1 MSEKTAMN
9 WDDGSWRPDDH
20 ADAEHA
26 ERAARGAHDGRPPL
40 LEIADLAVGY
50 RTRRGTVPAVKD
62 VSLTVERGRVT
73 AIVGESGSGK
83 STSAMAALGL
93 LPGNAEVS
101 GTIRLDGRSL
111 TGLSEREWRGI
122 RGTRIG
128 LIPQDPNNSL
138 NPVKTI
144 GASVGEGLRI
154 APRATRLSASARR
167 RKVIDLL
174 GEVGIDHPEVRYD
187 QFPHQLSGGMKQR
200 ALIAAAV
207 ATEPEL
213 IIADEPTS
221 ALDVTVQRAV
231 LDLLDRMRSGL
242 GLGILF
248 ITHDLAVAGDR
259 ADRLVV
265 MQGGEV
271 KETGPTDRILTDP
284 RDPYTKRLLADAP
297 SLVSAVEQATYRPG
311 PATGADAPAPLLT
324 VTDLRREFGGGRGGR
339 GGQGAEPFVAVDDVS
354 FTVAPGTTHAI
365 VGESGSGKS
374 TLGRM
379 ITAFQA
385 PTSGSVTLAASGTV
399 DAAVRIDTLDRRG
412 RRDLR
417 RRVQMVY
424 QNPYSSLDP
433 RQTVGKILAEPLRNL
448 TDLSKEQVT
457 DRVREILDRVALGA
471 GSGSVSGDIAARRP
485 AELSGG
491 QRQRVAIARALILGP
506 ELVVLDEAV
515 SALDVTVQAQILTLL
530 DELQRDLGLTYVFI
544 SHDLSVVRE
553 ISDTVSVMSHGR
565 QMEYGPTSE
574 IFEHPRTEFTKKLLD
589 AIPGHRYRSGGLN
602 LGL

>member
-1 MSEKTAMN
+1 MTEKPDMN
-9 WDDGSWRPDDH
+9 WDDGSWRPETHEDSGTAASDH
-20 ADAEHA
+20 AT
-26 ERAARGAHDGRPPL
+26 PL
-40 LEIADLAVGY
+40 LEIRDLAVTY
-50 RTRRGTVPAVKD
+50 RTRRGGVPAVKN
-62 VSLTVERGRVT
+62 VSVTVERGKVT

-83 STSAMAALGL
+83 STSAMATLGL

-101 GTIRLDGRSL
+101 GTIKLDGRSI
-111 TGLSEREWRGI
+111 TGLSEREWRSI

-154 APRATRLSASARR
+154 APKAVRLSASARKK
-167 RKVIDLL
+167 KVLDLL
-174 GEVGIDHPEVRYD
+174 EQVGIDNPEVRYD
-187 QFPHQLSGGMKQR
+187 QYPHQLSGGMKQR

-221 ALDVTVQRAV
+221 ALDVTVQRTI
-231 LDLLDRMRSGL
+231 LDLLDRMRTEL
-242 GLGILF
+242 DLGILF

-271 KETGPTDRILTDP
+271 KEHGPTDRILTDP
-284 RDPYTKRLLADAP
+284 HDPYTRRLLSDAP
-297 SLVSAVEQATYRPG
+297 SLVSAVEQSTYRPG
-311 PATGADAPAPLLT
+311 PAPDATALLT
-324 VTDLRREFGGGRGGR
+324 VDTLRREFGGGDD
-339 GGQGAEPFVAVDDVS
+339 PFVAVDDVS
-354 FTVAPGTTHAI
+354 FTVAAGTTHAI

-374 TLGRM
+374 TLARM
-379 ITAFQA
+379 ITAFQE
-385 PTSGSVTLAASGTV
+385 PTSGTVTLAGVAGDTGDTA
-399 DAAVRIDTLDRRG
+399 DAADLRIDEFGTFSKAG

-424 QNPYSSLDP
+424 QNPFSSLDP

-448 TDLSKEQVT
+448 TDLSKTQISEKV
-457 DRVREILDRVALGA
+457 EAILDRVALGSGA
-471 GSGSVSGDIAARRP
+471 GSVSGDVAQRRP

-491 QRQRVAIARALILGP
+491 QRQRVAIARALILDP

-515 SALDVTVQAQILTLL
+515 SALDVTVQAQILSLL
-530 DELQRDLGLTYVFI
+530 DELQRDLGLTYLFI

-553 ISDTVSVMSHGR
+553 ISDTVTVMSHGR
-565 QMEYGPTSE
+565 QVESGLTSE
-574 IFEHPRTEFTKKLLD
+574 IFEHPQDGFTKKLLD

>member
-1 MSEKTAMN
+1 MTEKPDMN
-9 WDDGSWRPDDH
+9 WDDGSWRPDTHEASGTAAASGADH
-20 ADAEHA
+20 AA
-26 ERAARGAHDGRPPL
+26 PL
-40 LEIADLAVGY
+40 LEIRDLAVTY
-50 RTRRGTVPAVKD
+50 RTRRGGVPAVKN
-62 VSLTVERGRVT
+62 VSVTVERGTVT

-83 STSAMAALGL
+83 STSAMATLGL

-101 GTIRLDGRSL
+101 GTIKLDGRL
-111 TGLSEREWRGI
+111 ITNLSEREWRSI
-122 RGTRIG
+122 RGTRVG

-154 APRATRLSASARR
+154 APKAVRLSASARKK
-167 RKVIDLL
+167 KVLDLL
-174 GEVGIDHPEVRYD
+174 EQVGIDNPEVRYD
-187 QFPHQLSGGMKQR
+187 QYPHQLSGGMKQR
-200 ALIAAAV
+200 ALIAAVV

-221 ALDVTVQRAV
+221 ALDVTVQRTI
-231 LDLLDRMRSGL
+231 LDLLDRMRTEL
-242 GLGILF
+242 DLGILF

-259 ADRLVV
+259 ADQLVV

-271 KETGPTDRILTDP
+271 KEHGPTDRILTDP
-284 RDPYTKRLLADAP
+284 HDPYTRRLLSDAP
-297 SLVSAVEQATYRPG
+297 SLVSAVEQSTYRPG
-311 PATGADAPAPLLT
+311 PAPDATALLT
-324 VTDLRREFGGGRGGR
+324 VDTLRREFGGGDD
-339 GGQGAEPFVAVDDVS
+339 PFVAVDDVS
-354 FTVAPGTTHAI
+354 FTVAAGTTHAI

-374 TLGRM
+374 TLARM
-379 ITAFQA
+379 ITAFQE
-385 PTSGSVTLAASGTV
+385 PTSGTVTL
-399 DAAVRIDTLDRRG
+399 DDLRIDEFGTFSKVG

-424 QNPYSSLDP
+424 QNPFSSLDP

-448 TDLSKEQVT
+448 TDLSKTQI
-457 DRVREILDRVALGA
+457 REKVEAILDRVALGSGA
-471 GSGSVSGDIAARRP
+471 GSVSGDVAQRRP

-491 QRQRVAIARALILGP
+491 QRQRVAIARALILDP

-515 SALDVTVQAQILTLL
+515 SALDVTVQAQILSLL
-530 DELQRDLGLTYVFI
+530 DELQRDLGLTYLFI

-553 ISDTVSVMSHGR
+553 ISDTVTVMSHGR
-565 QMEYGPTSE
+565 QVESGLTSE
-574 IFEHPRTEFTKKLLD
+574 IFEHPQDEFTEKLLD

>member
-1 MSEKTAMN
+1 MN
-9 WDDGSWRPDDH
+9 WDDGSWRPDTHEASGTAAASGADH
-20 ADAEHA
+20 AA
-26 ERAARGAHDGRPPL
+26 PL
-40 LEIADLAVGY
+40 LEIRDLAVTY
-50 RTRRGTVPAVKD
+50 RTRRGGVPAVKD
-62 VSLTVERGRVT
+62 VSLTVERGKVT

-83 STSAMAALGL
+83 STSAMATLGL

-101 GTIRLDGRSL
+101 GTIKLDGRSI
-111 TGLSEREWRGI
+111 TGLSEREWRSI

-154 APRATRLSASARR
+154 APKAVRLSAAE
-167 RKVIDLL
+167 RKNKVLDLL
-174 GEVGIDHPEVRYD
+174 EQVGIDNPGVRYD
-187 QFPHQLSGGMKQR
+187 QYPHQLSGGMKQR

-221 ALDVTVQRAV
+221 ALDVTVQRTI
-231 LDLLDRMRSGL
+231 LDLLDRMRTEL
-242 GLGILF
+242 DLGILF

-259 ADRLVV
+259 ADQLVV

-271 KETGPTDRILTDP
+271 KEHGPTDRILTDP
-284 RDPYTKRLLADAP
+284 HDPYTRRLLSDAP
-297 SLVSAVEQATYRPG
+297 SLVSAVEQSTYRPG
-311 PATGADAPAPLLT
+311 PAPDATALLT
-324 VTDLRREFGGGRGGR
+324 VDTLRREFGGGDD
-339 GGQGAEPFVAVDDVS
+339 PFVAVDDVS
-354 FTVAPGTTHAI
+354 FTVAAGTTHAI

-374 TLGRM
+374 TLARM
-379 ITAFQA
+379 ITAFQE
-385 PTSGSVTLAASGTV
+385 PTSGTVTL
-399 DAAVRIDTLDRRG
+399 DDLRIDEFGTFSKAG

-417 RRVQMVY
+417 RRVQLVY
-424 QNPYSSLDP
+424 QNPFSSLDP

-448 TDLSKEQVT
+448 TDLSKTQISEKV
-457 DRVREILDRVALGA
+457 EAILDRVALGSGA
-471 GSGSVSGDIAARRP
+471 GSVSGDVAQRRP

-491 QRQRVAIARALILGP
+491 QRQRVAIARALILDP

-515 SALDVTVQAQILTLL
+515 SALDVTVQAQILSLL
-530 DELQRDLGLTYVFI
+530 DELQRDLGLTYLFI

-553 ISDTVSVMSHGR
+553 ISDTVTVMSHGR
-565 QMEYGPTSE
+565 QVESGLTSE
-574 IFEHPRTEFTKKLLD
+574 IFEHPQDEFTKKLLD

>member
-1 MSEKTAMN
+1 MTEKPDMN
-9 WDDGSWRPDDH
+9 WDDGSWRPDTHEASGTAASDH
-20 ADAEHA
+20 AT
-26 ERAARGAHDGRPPL
+26 PL
-40 LEIADLAVGY
+40 LEIRDLAVTY
-50 RTRRGTVPAVKD
+50 RTRRGGVSAVKD
-62 VSLTVERGRVT
+62 VSLTVERGMVT

-83 STSAMAALGL
+83 STSAMATLGL

-101 GTIRLDGRSL
+101 GTIKLDGRSI
-111 TGLSEREWRGI
+111 TGLSERGWRSI

-154 APRATRLSASARR
+154 APKAVRLSAAE
-167 RKVIDLL
+167 RKNKVLDLL
-174 GEVGIDHPEVRYD
+174 EQVGIDNPGVRYD
-187 QFPHQLSGGMKQR
+187 QYPHQLSGGMKQR

-221 ALDVTVQRAV
+221 ALDVTVQRTI
-231 LDLLDRMRSGL
+231 LDLLDRMRTEL
-242 GLGILF
+242 DLGILF

-259 ADRLVV
+259 ADQLVV

-271 KETGPTDRILTDP
+271 KEHGPTDRILTDP
-284 RDPYTKRLLADAP
+284 HDPYTRRLLSDAP
-297 SLVSAVEQATYRPG
+297 SLVSAVEQSTYRPG
-311 PATGADAPAPLLT
+311 PAPDATALLT
-324 VTDLRREFGGGRGGR
+324 VDTLRREFGGGDD
-339 GGQGAEPFVAVDDVS
+339 PFVAVDDVS
-354 FTVAPGTTHAI
+354 FTVAAGTTHAI

-374 TLGRM
+374 TLARM
-379 ITAFQA
+379 ITAFQE
-385 PTSGSVTLAASGTV
+385 PTSGTVTL
-399 DAAVRIDTLDRRG
+399 DDLRIDEFGTFSKAG

-424 QNPYSSLDP
+424 QNPFSSLDP

-448 TDLSKEQVT
+448 TDLSKTQISEKV
-457 DRVREILDRVALGA
+457 EAILDRVALGSGA
-471 GSGSVSGDIAARRP
+471 GSVSGDVAQRRP

-491 QRQRVAIARALILGP
+491 QRQRVAIARALILDP

-515 SALDVTVQAQILTLL
+515 SALDVTVQAQILSLL
-530 DELQRDLGLTYVFI
+530 DELQRDRGLTYLFI

-553 ISDTVSVMSHGR
+553 ISDTVTVMSHGR
-565 QMEYGPTSE
+565 QVESGLTSE
-574 IFEHPRTEFTKKLLD
+574 IFEHPQDEFTKKLLD

>member
-1 MSEKTAMN
+1 MN
-9 WDDGSWRPDDH
+9 WDDGSWRPDTHEASGTAAASGADH
-20 ADAEHA
+20 AA
-26 ERAARGAHDGRPPL
+26 PL
-40 LEIADLAVGY
+40 LEIRDLAVTY
-50 RTRRGTVPAVKD
+50 RTRRGGVPAVKN
-62 VSLTVERGRVT
+62 VSVTVERGTVT

-83 STSAMAALGL
+83 STSAMATLGL

-101 GTIRLDGRSL
+101 GTIKLDGRL
-111 TGLSEREWRGI
+111 ITNLSEREWRSI
-122 RGTRIG
+122 RGTRVG

-154 APRATRLSASARR
+154 APKAVRLSASARKK
-167 RKVIDLL
+167 KVLDLL
-174 GEVGIDHPEVRYD
+174 EQVGIDNPEVRYG
-187 QFPHQLSGGMKQR
+187 QYPHQLSGGMKQR

-221 ALDVTVQRAV
+221 ALDVTVQRTI
-231 LDLLDRMRSGL
+231 LDLLDRMRTEL
-242 GLGILF
+242 DLGILF

-259 ADRLVV
+259 ADQLVV

-271 KETGPTDRILTDP
+271 KEHGPTDRILTDP
-284 RDPYTKRLLADAP
+284 HDPYTRRLLSDAP
-297 SLVSAVEQATYRPG
+297 SLVSAVEQSTYRPG
-311 PATGADAPAPLLT
+311 PAPDATALLT
-324 VTDLRREFGGGRGGR
+324 VDTLRREFGGGDD
-339 GGQGAEPFVAVDDVS
+339 PFVAVDDVS
-354 FTVAPGTTHAI
+354 FTVAAGTTHAI

-374 TLGRM
+374 TLARM
-379 ITAFQA
+379 ITAFQE
-385 PTSGSVTLAASGTV
+385 PTSGTVTL
-399 DAAVRIDTLDRRG
+399 DDLRIDEFGTFSKAG

-424 QNPYSSLDP
+424 QNPFSSLDP

-448 TDLSKEQVT
+448 TDLSKTQI
-457 DRVREILDRVALGA
+457 REKVEAILDRVALGSGA
-471 GSGSVSGDIAARRP
+471 GSVSGDVAQRRP

-491 QRQRVAIARALILGP
+491 QRQRVAIARALILDP

-515 SALDVTVQAQILTLL
+515 SALDVTVQAQILSLL
-530 DELQRDLGLTYVFI
+530 DELQRDLGLTYLFI

-553 ISDTVSVMSHGR
+553 ISDTVTVMSHGR
-565 QMEYGPTSE
+565 QVESGLTSE
-574 IFEHPRTEFTKKLLD
+574 IFEHPQDEFTEKLLD

>member
-1 MSEKTAMN
+1 MN
-9 WDDGSWRPDDH
+9 WDDGSWRPDTHEASGTAAASGADH
-20 ADAEHA
+20 AA
-26 ERAARGAHDGRPPL
+26 PL
-40 LEIADLAVGY
+40 LEIRDLAVTY
-50 RTRRGTVPAVKD
+50 RTRRGGVPAVKN
-62 VSLTVERGRVT
+62 VSVTVERGTVT

-83 STSAMAALGL
+83 STSAMATLGL

-101 GTIRLDGRSL
+101 GTIKLDGRL
-111 TGLSEREWRGI
+111 TTNLSEREWRSI
-122 RGTRIG
+122 RGTRVG

-154 APRATRLSASARR
+154 APKAVRLSASARKK
-167 RKVIDLL
+167 KVLDLL
-174 GEVGIDHPEVRYD
+174 EQVGIDNPEVRYD
-187 QFPHQLSGGMKQR
+187 QYPHQLSGGMKQR

-221 ALDVTVQRAV
+221 ALDVTVQRTI
-231 LDLLDRMRSGL
+231 LDLLDRMRTEL
-242 GLGILF
+242 DLGILF

-259 ADRLVV
+259 ADQLVV

-271 KETGPTDRILTDP
+271 KEHGPTDRILTDP
-284 RDPYTKRLLADAP
+284 HDPYTRRLLSDAP
-297 SLVSAVEQATYRPG
+297 SLVSAVEQSTYRPG
-311 PATGADAPAPLLT
+311 PAPDATALLT
-324 VTDLRREFGGGRGGR
+324 VDTLRREFGGGDD
-339 GGQGAEPFVAVDDVS
+339 PFVAVDDVS
-354 FTVAPGTTHAI
+354 FTVAAGTTHAI

-374 TLGRM
+374 TLARM
-379 ITAFQA
+379 ITAFQE
-385 PTSGSVTLAASGTV
+385 PTSGTVTL
-399 DAAVRIDTLDRRG
+399 DDLRIDEFGTFSKVG

-424 QNPYSSLDP
+424 QNPFSSLDP

-448 TDLSKEQVT
+448 TDLSKTQI
-457 DRVREILDRVALGA
+457 REKVEAILDRVALGSGA
-471 GSGSVSGDIAARRP
+471 GSVSGDVAQRRP

-491 QRQRVAIARALILGP
+491 QRQRVAIARALILDP

-515 SALDVTVQAQILTLL
+515 SALDVTVQAQILSLL
-530 DELQRDLGLTYVFI
+530 DELQRDLGLTYLFI

-553 ISDTVSVMSHGR
+553 ISDTVTVMSHGR
-565 QMEYGPTSE
+565 QVESGLTSE
-574 IFEHPRTEFTKKLLD
+574 IFEHPQDEFTEKLLD

>member
-1 MSEKTAMN
+1 MTEKPDMN
-9 WDDGSWRPDDH
+9 WDDGSWRPETHEDSGTAASDH
-20 ADAEHA
+20 AT
-26 ERAARGAHDGRPPL
+26 PL
-40 LEIADLAVGY
+40 LEIRDLAVTY
-50 RTRRGTVPAVKD
+50 RTRRGGVPAVKD
-62 VSLTVERGRVT
+62 VSLTVERGKVT

-83 STSAMAALGL
+83 STSAMATLGL

-101 GTIRLDGRSL
+101 GTIKLDGRSI
-111 TGLSEREWRGI
+111 TGLSEREWRSI

-154 APRATRLSASARR
+154 APKAVRLSAAD
-167 RKVIDLL
+167 RKKKVLDLL
-174 GEVGIDHPEVRYD
+174 EQVGIDNPEVRYD
-187 QFPHQLSGGMKQR
+187 QYPHQLSGGMKQR

-221 ALDVTVQRAV
+221 ALDVTVQRTI
-231 LDLLDRMRSGL
+231 LDLLDRMRTEL
-242 GLGILF
+242 DLGILF

-271 KETGPTDRILTDP
+271 KEHGPTDRILTDP
-284 RDPYTKRLLADAP
+284 HDPYTRRLLSDAP
-297 SLVSAVEQATYRPG
+297 SLVSAAEQSTYRPG
-311 PATGADAPAPLLT
+311 PAPDATARLT
-324 VTDLRREFGGGRGGR
+324 VDTLRREFGGGDD
-339 GGQGAEPFVAVDDVS
+339 PFVAVDDVS
-354 FTVAPGTTHAI
+354 FTVAAGTTHAI

-374 TLGRM
+374 TLARM
-379 ITAFQA
+379 ITAFQE
-385 PTSGSVTLAASGTV
+385 PTSGTVTLAGVAGDTGDTA
-399 DAAVRIDTLDRRG
+399 DAADLRIDEFGTFSKAG

-424 QNPYSSLDP
+424 QNPFSSLDP

-448 TDLSKEQVT
+448 TDLSKTQISEKV
-457 DRVREILDRVALGA
+457 EAILDRVALGSGA
-471 GSGSVSGDIAARRP
+471 GSVSGDVAQRRP

-491 QRQRVAIARALILGP
+491 QRQRVAIARALILDP

-515 SALDVTVQAQILTLL
+515 SALDVTVQAQILSLL
-530 DELQRDLGLTYVFI
+530 DELQRDLGLTYLFI

-553 ISDTVSVMSHGR
+553 ISDTVTVMSHGR
-565 QMEYGPTSE
+565 QVESGLTSE
-574 IFEHPRTEFTKKLLD
+574 IFEHPQDAFTKKLLD

>member
-1 MSEKTAMN
+1 MTEKPDMN
-9 WDDGSWRPDDH
+9 WDDGSWRPETHEDSGTAASDH
-20 ADAEHA
+20 AT
-26 ERAARGAHDGRPPL
+26 PL
-40 LEIADLAVGY
+40 LEIRDLAVTY
-50 RTRRGTVPAVKD
+50 RTRRGGVPAVKD
-62 VSLTVERGRVT
+62 VSLTVERGKVT

-83 STSAMAALGL
+83 STSAMATLGL
-93 LPGNAEVS
+93 LPGNAAVS
-101 GTIRLDGRSL
+101 RSI
-111 TGLSEREWRGI
+111 TGLSEREWRSI

-154 APRATRLSASARR
+154 APKAVRLSASARKK
-167 RKVIDLL
+167 KVLDLL
-174 GEVGIDHPEVRYD
+174 EQVGIDNPEVRYD
-187 QFPHQLSGGMKQR
+187 QYPHQLSGGMKQR

-221 ALDVTVQRAV
+221 ALDVTVQRTI
-231 LDLLDRMRSGL
+231 LDLLDRMRTEL
-242 GLGILF
+242 DLGILF

-271 KETGPTDRILTDP
+271 KEHGPTDRILTDP
-284 RDPYTKRLLADAP
+284 HDPYTRRLLSDAP
-297 SLVSAVEQATYRPG
+297 SLVSAVEQSTYRPG
-311 PATGADAPAPLLT
+311 PAPDATALLT
-324 VTDLRREFGGGRGGR
+324 VDTLRREFGGGDD
-339 GGQGAEPFVAVDDVS
+339 PFVAVDDVS
-354 FTVAPGTTHAI
+354 FTVAAGTTHAI

-374 TLGRM
+374 TLARM
-379 ITAFQA
+379 ITAFQE
-385 PTSGSVTLAASGTV
+385 PTSGTVTLAGVAGDTGDTA
-399 DAAVRIDTLDRRG
+399 DAADLRIDEFGTFSKAG

-424 QNPYSSLDP
+424 QNPFSSLDP

-448 TDLSKEQVT
+448 TDLSKTQISEKV
-457 DRVREILDRVALGA
+457 EAILDRVALGSGA
-471 GSGSVSGDIAARRP
+471 GSVSGDVAQRRP

-491 QRQRVAIARALILGP
+491 QRQRVAIARALILDP

-515 SALDVTVQAQILTLL
+515 SALDVTVQAQILSLL
-530 DELQRDLGLTYVFI
+530 DELQRDLGLTYLFI

-553 ISDTVSVMSHGR
+553 ISDTVTVMSHGR
-565 QMEYGPTSE
+565 QVESGLTSE
-574 IFEHPRTEFTKKLLD
+574 IFEHPQDGFTKKLLD

>member
-1 MSEKTAMN
+1 MTEKPDMN
-9 WDDGSWRPDDH
+9 WDDGSWRPETHEDSGTAASDH
-20 ADAEHA
+20 AT
-26 ERAARGAHDGRPPL
+26 PL
-40 LEIADLAVGY
+40 LEIRDLAVTY
-50 RTRRGTVPAVKD
+50 RTRRGGVPAVKD
-62 VSLTVERGRVT
+62 VSLTVERGKVT

-83 STSAMAALGL
+83 STSAMATLGL

-101 GTIRLDGRSL
+101 GTIKLDGRSI
-111 TGLSEREWRGI
+111 TGLSEREWRSI

-154 APRATRLSASARR
+154 APKAVRLSAAE
-167 RKVIDLL
+167 RKNKVLDLL
-174 GEVGIDHPEVRYD
+174 EQVGIDNPGVRYD
-187 QFPHQLSGGMKQR
+187 QYPHQLSGGMKQR

-221 ALDVTVQRAV
+221 ALDVTVQRTI
-231 LDLLDRMRSGL
+231 LDLLDRMRTEL
-242 GLGILF
+242 DLGILF

-259 ADRLVV
+259 ADQLVV

-271 KETGPTDRILTDP
+271 KEHGPTDRILTDP
-284 RDPYTKRLLADAP
+284 HDPYTRRLLSDAP
-297 SLVSAVEQATYRPG
+297 SLVSAVEQSTYRPG
-311 PATGADAPAPLLT
+311 PAPDATALLT
-324 VTDLRREFGGGRGGR
+324 VDTLRREFGGGDD
-339 GGQGAEPFVAVDDVS
+339 PFVAVDDVS
-354 FTVAPGTTHAI
+354 FTVAAGTTHAI

-374 TLGRM
+374 TLARM
-379 ITAFQA
+379 ITAFQE
-385 PTSGSVTLAASGTV
+385 PTSGTVTL
-399 DAAVRIDTLDRRG
+399 DDLRIDEFGTFSKAG

-417 RRVQMVY
+417 RRVQLVY
-424 QNPYSSLDP
+424 QNPFSSLDP

-448 TDLSKEQVT
+448 TDLSKTQI
-457 DRVREILDRVALGA
+457 REKVEAILDRVALGSGA
-471 GSGSVSGDIAARRP
+471 GSVSGDVAQRRP

-491 QRQRVAIARALILGP
+491 QRQRVAIARALILDP

-515 SALDVTVQAQILTLL
+515 SALDVTVQAQILSLL
-530 DELQRDLGLTYVFI
+530 DELQRDLGLTYLFI

-553 ISDTVSVMSHGR
+553 ISDTVTVMSHGR
-565 QMEYGPTSE
+565 QVESGLTWE
-574 IFEHPRTEFTKKLLD
+574 IFEHPQDEFTKKLLD

>member
-1 MSEKTAMN
+1 MTEKPDMN
-9 WDDGSWRPDDH
+9 WDDGSWRPETHEDSGTAASDH
-20 ADAEHA
+20 AT
-26 ERAARGAHDGRPPL
+26 PL
-40 LEIADLAVGY
+40 LEIRDLAVTY
-50 RTRRGTVPAVKD
+50 RTRRGGVPAVKD
-62 VSLTVERGRVT
+62 VSLTVERGKVT

-83 STSAMAALGL
+83 STSAMATLGL

-101 GTIRLDGRSL
+101 GTIKLDGRSI
-111 TGLSEREWRGI
+111 TGLSEREWRSI

-154 APRATRLSASARR
+154 APKAVRLSASARKK
-167 RKVIDLL
+167 KVLDLL
-174 GEVGIDHPEVRYD
+174 EQVGIDNPEVRYD
-187 QFPHQLSGGMKQR
+187 QYPHQLSGGMKQR

-221 ALDVTVQRAV
+221 ALDVTVQRTI
-231 LDLLDRMRSGL
+231 LDLLDRMRTEL
-242 GLGILF
+242 DLGILF

-271 KETGPTDRILTDP
+271 KEHGPTDRILTDP
-284 RDPYTKRLLADAP
+284 HDPYTRRLLSDAP
-297 SLVSAVEQATYRPG
+297 SLVSAVEQSTYRPG
-311 PATGADAPAPLLT
+311 PAPDATARLT
-324 VTDLRREFGGGRGGR
+324 VDTLRREFGGGDD
-339 GGQGAEPFVAVDDVS
+339 PFVAVDDVS
-354 FTVAPGTTHAI
+354 FTVAAGTTHAI

-374 TLGRM
+374 TLARM
-379 ITAFQA
+379 ITAFQE
-385 PTSGSVTLAASGTV
+385 PTSGTVTLAGVAGDTGDTA
-399 DAAVRIDTLDRRG
+399 DAADLRIDEFGTFSKAG

-424 QNPYSSLDP
+424 QNPFSSLDP

-448 TDLSKEQVT
+448 TDLSKTQISEKV
-457 DRVREILDRVALGA
+457 EAILDRVALGSGA
-471 GSGSVSGDIAARRP
+471 GSVSGDVAQRRP

-491 QRQRVAIARALILGP
+491 QRQRVAIARALILDP

-515 SALDVTVQAQILTLL
+515 SALDVTVQAQILSLL
-530 DELQRDLGLTYVFI
+530 DELQRDLGLTYLFI

-553 ISDTVSVMSHGR
+553 ISDTVTVMSHGR
-565 QMEYGPTSE
+565 QVESGLTSE
-574 IFEHPRTEFTKKLLD
+574 IFEHPQDAFTKKLLD

>member
-1 MSEKTAMN
+1 MTEKPDMN
-9 WDDGSWRPDDH
+9 WDDGSWRPETHEDSGTAASDH
-20 ADAEHA
+20 AT
-26 ERAARGAHDGRPPL
+26 PL
-40 LEIADLAVGY
+40 LEIRDLAVTY
-50 RTRRGTVPAVKD
+50 RTRRGGVPAVKD
-62 VSLTVERGRVT
+62 VSVTVERGKVT

-83 STSAMAALGL
+83 STSAMATLGL

-101 GTIRLDGRSL
+101 GTIKLDGRSI
-111 TGLSEREWRGI
+111 TGLSEREWRSI

-154 APRATRLSASARR
+154 APKAVRLSAAD
-167 RKVIDLL
+167 RKKKVLDLL
-174 GEVGIDHPEVRYD
+174 EQVGIDNPEVRYD
-187 QFPHQLSGGMKQR
+187 QYPHQLSGGMKQR

-221 ALDVTVQRAV
+221 ALDVTVQRTI
-231 LDLLDRMRSGL
+231 LDLLDRMRTEL
-242 GLGILF
+242 DLGILF

-271 KETGPTDRILTDP
+271 KEHGPTDRILTDP
-284 RDPYTKRLLADAP
+284 HDPYTRRLLSDAP
-297 SLVSAVEQATYRPG
+297 SLVSAAEQSTYRPG
-311 PATGADAPAPLLT
+311 PTPDATALLT
-324 VTDLRREFGGGRGGR
+324 VDTLRREFGGGDD
-339 GGQGAEPFVAVDDVS
+339 PFVAVDDVS
-354 FTVAPGTTHAI
+354 FTVAAGTTHAI

-374 TLGRM
+374 TLARM
-379 ITAFQA
+379 ITAFQE
-385 PTSGSVTLAASGTV
+385 PTSGTVTLAGVAGGAGDTGDTA
-399 DAAVRIDTLDRRG
+399 DAADLRIDEFGTFSKAG

-424 QNPYSSLDP
+424 QNPFSSLDP

-448 TDLSKEQVT
+448 TDLSKTQISEKV
-457 DRVREILDRVALGA
+457 EAILDRVALGSGA
-471 GSGSVSGDIAARRP
+471 GSVSGDVAQRRP

-491 QRQRVAIARALILGP
+491 QRQRVAIARALILDP

-515 SALDVTVQAQILTLL
+515 SALDVTVQAQILSLL
-530 DELQRDLGLTYVFI
+530 DELQRDLGLTYLFI

-553 ISDTVSVMSHGR
+553 ISDTVTVMSHGR
-565 QMEYGPTSE
+565 QVESGLTSE
-574 IFEHPRTEFTKKLLD
+574 IFEHPQDAFTKKLLD

>member
-1 MSEKTAMN
+1 MTEKADMN
-9 WDDGSWRPDDH
+9 WDDGSWRPDTHEASGTAAASGADH
-20 ADAEHA
+20 AA
-26 ERAARGAHDGRPPL
+26 PL
-40 LEIADLAVGY
+40 LEIRDLAVTY
-50 RTRRGTVPAVKD
+50 RTRRGGVPAVKN
-62 VSLTVERGRVT
+62 VSVTVERGTVT

-83 STSAMAALGL
+83 STSAMATLGL

-101 GTIRLDGRSL
+101 GTIKLDGRL
-111 TGLSEREWRGI
+111 ITNLSEREWRSI
-122 RGTRIG
+122 RGTRVG

-154 APRATRLSASARR
+154 APKAVRLSASARKK
-167 RKVIDLL
+167 KVLDLL
-174 GEVGIDHPEVRYD
+174 EQVGIDNPEVRYD
-187 QFPHQLSGGMKQR
+187 QYPHQLSGGMKQR

-221 ALDVTVQRAV
+221 ALDVTVQRTI
-231 LDLLDRMRSGL
+231 LDLLDRMRTEL
-242 GLGILF
+242 DLGILF

-259 ADRLVV
+259 ADQLVV

-271 KETGPTDRILTDP
+271 KEHGPTDRILTDP
-284 RDPYTKRLLADAP
+284 HDPYTRRLLSDAP
-297 SLVSAVEQATYRPG
+297 SLVSAVEQSTYRPG
-311 PATGADAPAPLLT
+311 PAPDATALLT
-324 VTDLRREFGGGRGGR
+324 VDTLRREFGGGDD
-339 GGQGAEPFVAVDDVS
+339 PFVAVDDVS
-354 FTVAPGTTHAI
+354 FTVAAGTTHAI

-374 TLGRM
+374 TLARM
-379 ITAFQA
+379 ITAFQE
-385 PTSGSVTLAASGTV
+385 PTSGTVTL
-399 DAAVRIDTLDRRG
+399 DDLRIDEFGTFSKVG

-424 QNPYSSLDP
+424 QNPFSSLDP
-433 RQTVGKILAEPLRNL
+433 RQSVGKILAEPLRNL
-448 TDLSKEQVT
+448 TDLSKTQI
-457 DRVREILDRVALGA
+457 REKVEAILDRVALGSGA
-471 GSGSVSGDIAARRP
+471 GSVSGDVAQRRP

-491 QRQRVAIARALILGP
+491 QRQRVAIARALILDP

-515 SALDVTVQAQILTLL
+515 SALDVTVQAQILSLL
-530 DELQRDLGLTYVFI
+530 DELQRDLGLTYLFI

-553 ISDTVSVMSHGR
+553 ISDTVTVMSHGR
-565 QMEYGPTSE
+565 QVESGLTSE
-574 IFEHPRTEFTKKLLD
+574 IFEHPQDEFTKKLLD

>member
-1 MSEKTAMN
+1 MN
-9 WDDGSWRPDDH
+9 WDDGSWRPDTHEASGTAAASGADH
-20 ADAEHA
+20 AA
-26 ERAARGAHDGRPPL
+26 PL
-40 LEIADLAVGY
+40 LEIRDLAVTY
-50 RTRRGTVPAVKD
+50 RTRRGGVPAVKN
-62 VSLTVERGRVT
+62 VSVTVERGTVT

-83 STSAMAALGL
+83 STSAMATLGL

-101 GTIRLDGRSL
+101 GTIKLDGRL
-111 TGLSEREWRGI
+111 ITNLSEREWRSI
-122 RGTRIG
+122 RGTRVG

-154 APRATRLSASARR
+154 APKAVRLSASARKK
-167 RKVIDLL
+167 KVLDLL
-174 GEVGIDHPEVRYD
+174 EQVGIDNPEVRYD
-187 QFPHQLSGGMKQR
+187 QYPHQLSGGMKQR

-221 ALDVTVQRAV
+221 ALDVTVQRTI
-231 LDLLDRMRSGL
+231 LDLLDRMRTEL
-242 GLGILF
+242 DLGILF

-259 ADRLVV
+259 ADQLVV

-271 KETGPTDRILTDP
+271 KEHGPTDRILTDP
-284 RDPYTKRLLADAP
+284 RDAYTKRLLADAP
-297 SLVSAVEQATYRPG
+297 SLVSAVEQSTYRPV
-311 PATGADAPAPLLT
+311 PTGTDAPLLT
-324 VTDLRREFGGGRGGR
+324 VDALRCEFPGRG
-339 GGQGAEPFVAVDDVS
+339 EPFVAVDDVS
-354 FTVAPGTTHAI
+354 FTVARGTTHAI

-385 PTSGSVTLAASGTV
+385 PTAGAVTLAGAVPGAAS
-399 DAAVRIDTLDRRG
+399 AASAAASAASAPARIDTLARSG

-424 QNPYSSLDP
+424 QNPFSSLDP

-448 TDLSKEQVT
+448 TDLPKAQIT
-457 DRVREILDRVALGA
+457 AKVREILDRVALGA

-491 QRQRVAIARALILGP
+491 QRQRVAIARALILDP
-506 ELVVLDEAV
+506 ELVVFDEAV
-515 SALDVTVQAQILTLL
+515 SALDVTVQAQILDLL
-530 DELQRDLGLTYVFI
+530 DELQRELGLTYLFI

-574 IFEHPRTEFTKKLLD
+574 IFEHPETDFTKKLLD
-589 AIPGHRYRSGGLN
+589 AIPGRRYRSGGLN

>member
-1 MSEKTAMN
+1 MN
-9 WDDGSWRPDDH
+9 WDDGSWRPETHEDSGTAASDH
-20 ADAEHA
+20 AT
-26 ERAARGAHDGRPPL
+26 PL
-40 LEIADLAVGY
+40 LEIRDLAVTY
-50 RTRRGTVPAVKD
+50 RTRRGGVPAVKD
-62 VSLTVERGRVT
+62 VSLTVERGKVT

-83 STSAMAALGL
+83 STSAMATLGL

-101 GTIRLDGRSL
+101 GTIKLDGRSI
-111 TGLSEREWRGI
+111 TGLSEREWRSI

-154 APRATRLSASARR
+154 APKAVRLSASARKK
-167 RKVIDLL
+167 KVLDLL
-174 GEVGIDHPEVRYD
+174 EQVGIDNPEVRYD
-187 QFPHQLSGGMKQR
+187 QYPHQLSGGMKQR

-221 ALDVTVQRAV
+221 ALDVTVQRTI
-231 LDLLDRMRSGL
+231 LDLLDRMRTEL
-242 GLGILF
+242 DLGILF

-271 KETGPTDRILTDP
+271 KEHGPTDRILTDP
-284 RDPYTKRLLADAP
+284 HDPYTRRLLSDAP
-297 SLVSAVEQATYRPG
+297 SLVSAVEQSTYRPG
-311 PATGADAPAPLLT
+311 PAPDATALLT
-324 VTDLRREFGGGRGGR
+324 VDTLRREFGGGDD
-339 GGQGAEPFVAVDDVS
+339 PFVAVDDVS
-354 FTVAPGTTHAI
+354 FTVAAGTTHAI

-374 TLGRM
+374 TLARM
-379 ITAFQA
+379 ITAFQE
-385 PTSGSVTLAASGTV
+385 PTSGTVTLAGVAGGAGDTGDTA
-399 DAAVRIDTLDRRG
+399 DAADLRIDEFGTFSKAG

-424 QNPYSSLDP
+424 QNPFSSLDP

-448 TDLSKEQVT
+448 TDLSKTQISEKV
-457 DRVREILDRVALGA
+457 EAILDRVALGSGA
-471 GSGSVSGDIAARRP
+471 GSVSGDVAQRRP

-491 QRQRVAIARALILGP
+491 QRQRVAIARALILDP

-515 SALDVTVQAQILTLL
+515 SALDVTVQAQILSLL
-530 DELQRDLGLTYVFI
+530 DELQRDLGLTYLFI

-553 ISDTVSVMSHGR
+553 ISDTVTVMSHGR
-565 QMEYGPTSE
+565 QVESGLTSE
-574 IFEHPRTEFTKKLLD
+574 IFEHPQDAFTKKLLD

>member
-1 MSEKTAMN
+1 MTEKPDMN
-9 WDDGSWRPDDH
+9 WDDGSWRPDTHEDSGTAASDH
-20 ADAEHA
+20 AT
-26 ERAARGAHDGRPPL
+26 PL
-40 LEIADLAVGY
+40 LEIRDLAVTY
-50 RTRRGTVPAVKD
+50 RPRRCGVPAVKD
-62 VSLTVERGRVT
+62 VSLTVERGKVT

-83 STSAMAALGL
+83 STSAMATLGL

-101 GTIRLDGRSL
+101 GTIKLDGRL
-111 TGLSEREWRGI
+111 ITGLSEREWRSI
-122 RGTRIG
+122 RGTRVG

-154 APRATRLSASARR
+154 APKAVRLSASARKK
-167 RKVIDLL
+167 KVLDLL
-174 GEVGIDHPEVRYD
+174 EQVGIDNPGVRYN
-187 QFPHQLSGGMKQR
+187 QYPHQLSGGMKQR

-221 ALDVTVQRAV
+221 ALDVTVQRTI
-231 LDLLDRMRSGL
+231 LDLLDRMRTEL
-242 GLGILF
+242 DLGILF

-259 ADRLVV
+259 ADQLVV

-271 KETGPTDRILTDP
+271 KEHGPTDRILTDP
-284 RDPYTKRLLADAP
+284 HDPYTRRLLSDAP
-297 SLVSAVEQATYRPG
+297 SLVSAVEQSTYRPG
-311 PATGADAPAPLLT
+311 RAPDATALLT
-324 VTDLRREFGGGRGGR
+324 VDTLRREFGGGDD
-339 GGQGAEPFVAVDDVS
+339 PFVAVDDVS
-354 FTVAPGTTHAI
+354 FTVAAGTTHAI

-374 TLGRM
+374 TLARM
-379 ITAFQA
+379 ITAFQE
-385 PTSGSVTLAASGTV
+385 PTSGTVTL
-399 DAAVRIDTLDRRG
+399 DDLRIDEFGTFSKAG

-424 QNPYSSLDP
+424 QNPFSSLDP

-448 TDLSKEQVT
+448 TDLSKTQISEKV
-457 DRVREILDRVALGA
+457 EAILDRVALGSGA
-471 GSGSVSGDIAARRP
+471 GSVSGDVAQRRP

-491 QRQRVAIARALILGP
+491 QRQRVAIARALILDP

-515 SALDVTVQAQILTLL
+515 SALDVTVQAQILSLL
-530 DELQRDLGLTYVFI
+530 DELQRDLGLTYLFI

-553 ISDTVSVMSHGR
+553 ISDTVTVMSHGR
-565 QMEYGPTSE
+565 QVESGLTSE
-574 IFEHPRTEFTKKLLD
+574 IFEHPQDEFTEKLLD

>member
-1 MSEKTAMN
+1 MN
-9 WDDGSWRPDDH
+9 WDDGSWRPDTHEASGTAAASGADH
-20 ADAEHA
+20 AA
-26 ERAARGAHDGRPPL
+26 PL
-40 LEIADLAVGY
+40 LEIRDLAVTY
-50 RTRRGTVPAVKD
+50 RTRRGGVPAVKN
-62 VSLTVERGRVT
+62 VSVTVERGTVT

-83 STSAMAALGL
+83 STSAMATLGL

-101 GTIRLDGRSL
+101 GTIKLDGRL
-111 TGLSEREWRGI
+111 ITNLSEREWRSI
-122 RGTRIG
+122 RGTRVG

-154 APRATRLSASARR
+154 APKAVRLSASARKK
-167 RKVIDLL
+167 KVLDLL
-174 GEVGIDHPEVRYD
+174 EQVGIDNPEVRYD
-187 QFPHQLSGGMKQR
+187 QYPHQLSGGMKQR

-221 ALDVTVQRAV
+221 ALDVTVQRTI
-231 LDLLDRMRSGL
+231 LDLLDRMRTEL
-242 GLGILF
+242 DLGILF

-259 ADRLVV
+259 ADQLVV

-271 KETGPTDRILTDP
+271 KEHGPTDRILTDP
-284 RDPYTKRLLADAP
+284 HDPYTRRLLSDAP
-297 SLVSAVEQATYRPG
+297 SLVSAVEQSTYRPG
-311 PATGADAPAPLLT
+311 PAPDATALLT
-324 VTDLRREFGGGRGGR
+324 VDTLRREFGGGDD
-339 GGQGAEPFVAVDDVS
+339 PFVAVDDVS
-354 FTVAPGTTHAI
+354 FTVAAGTTHAI

-374 TLGRM
+374 TLARM
-379 ITAFQA
+379 ITAFQE
-385 PTSGSVTLAASGTV
+385 PTSGTVTL
-399 DAAVRIDTLDRRG
+399 DDLRIDEFGTFSKVG

-424 QNPYSSLDP
+424 QNPFSSLDP

-448 TDLSKEQVT
+448 TDLSKTQI
-457 DRVREILDRVALGA
+457 REKVEAILDRVALGSGA
-471 GSGSVSGDIAARRP
+471 GSVSGDVAQRRP

-491 QRQRVAIARALILGP
+491 QRQRVAIARALILDP

-515 SALDVTVQAQILTLL
+515 SALDVTVQAQILSLL
-530 DELQRDLGLTYVFI
+530 DELQRDLGLTYLFI

-553 ISDTVSVMSHGR
+553 ISDTVTVMSHGR
-565 QMEYGPTSE
+565 QVESGLTSE
-574 IFEHPRTEFTKKLLD
+574 IFEHPQDDLTEKLLD

>member
-1 MSEKTAMN
+1 MTEKPDMN
-9 WDDGSWRPDDH
+9 WDDGSWRPETHEDSGTAASDH
-20 ADAEHA
+20 AT
-26 ERAARGAHDGRPPL
+26 PL
-40 LEIADLAVGY
+40 LEIRDLAVTY
-50 RTRRGTVPAVKD
+50 RTRRGGVPAVKD
-62 VSLTVERGRVT
+62 VSLTVERGKVT

-83 STSAMAALGL
+83 STSAMATLGL

-101 GTIRLDGRSL
+101 GTIKLDGRSI
-111 TGLSEREWRGI
+111 TGLSEREWRSI

-154 APRATRLSASARR
+154 APKAVRLSASARKK
-167 RKVIDLL
+167 KVLDLL
-174 GEVGIDHPEVRYD
+174 EQVGIDNPEVRYD
-187 QFPHQLSGGMKQR
+187 QYPHQLSGGMKQR

-221 ALDVTVQRAV
+221 ALDVTVQRTI
-231 LDLLDRMRSGL
+231 LDLLDRMRTEL
-242 GLGILF
+242 DLGILF

-271 KETGPTDRILTDP
+271 KEHGPTDRILTDP
-284 RDPYTKRLLADAP
+284 HDPYTRRLLSDAP
-297 SLVSAVEQATYRPG
+297 SLVSAVEQSTYRPG
-311 PATGADAPAPLLT
+311 PAPDATALLT
-324 VTDLRREFGGGRGGR
+324 VDTLRREFGGGDD
-339 GGQGAEPFVAVDDVS
+339 PFVAVDDVS
-354 FTVAPGTTHAI
+354 FTVAAGTTHAI

-374 TLGRM
+374 TLARM
-379 ITAFQA
+379 ITAFQE
-385 PTSGSVTLAASGTV
+385 PTSGTVTLAGVAGGAGDTGDTA
-399 DAAVRIDTLDRRG
+399 DAADPRIDEFGTFSKAG

-424 QNPYSSLDP
+424 QNPFSSLDP

-448 TDLSKEQVT
+448 TDLSKTQISEKV
-457 DRVREILDRVALGA
+457 EAILDRVALGSGA
-471 GSGSVSGDIAARRP
+471 GSVSGDVAQRRP

-491 QRQRVAIARALILGP
+491 QRQRVAIARALILDP

-515 SALDVTVQAQILTLL
+515 SALDVTVQAQILSLL
-530 DELQRDLGLTYVFI
+530 DELQRDLGLTYLFI

-553 ISDTVSVMSHGR
+553 ISDTVTVMSHGR
-565 QMEYGPTSE
+565 QVESGLTSE
-574 IFEHPRTEFTKKLLD
+574 IFEHPQDAFTKKLLD

>member
-1 MSEKTAMN
+1 MTEKPDMN
-9 WDDGSWRPDDH
+9 WDDGSWRPDTHEASGTAAASGADH
-20 ADAEHA
+20 AA
-26 ERAARGAHDGRPPL
+26 PL
-40 LEIADLAVGY
+40 LEIRDLAVTY
-50 RTRRGTVPAVKD
+50 RTRRGGVPAVKN
-62 VSLTVERGRVT
+62 VSVTVERGTVT

-83 STSAMAALGL
+83 STSAMATLGL

-101 GTIRLDGRSL
+101 DTIKLDGRL
-111 TGLSEREWRGI
+111 ITNLSEREWRSI
-122 RGTRIG
+122 RGTRVG

-154 APRATRLSASARR
+154 APKAVRLSASARKK
-167 RKVIDLL
+167 KVLDLL
-174 GEVGIDHPEVRYD
+174 EQVGIDNPEVRYD
-187 QFPHQLSGGMKQR
+187 QYPHQLSGGMKQR

-221 ALDVTVQRAV
+221 ALDVTVQRTI
-231 LDLLDRMRSGL
+231 LDLLDRMRTEL
-242 GLGILF
+242 DLGILF

-259 ADRLVV
+259 ADQLVV

-271 KETGPTDRILTDP
+271 KEHGPTDRILTDP
-284 RDPYTKRLLADAP
+284 HDPYTRRLLSDAP
-297 SLVSAVEQATYRPG
+297 SLVSAVEQSTYRPG
-311 PATGADAPAPLLT
+311 PAPDATALLT
-324 VTDLRREFGGGRGGR
+324 VDTLRREFGGGDD
-339 GGQGAEPFVAVDDVS
+339 PFVAVDDVS
-354 FTVAPGTTHAI
+354 FTVAAGTTHAI

-374 TLGRM
+374 TLARM
-379 ITAFQA
+379 ITAFQE
-385 PTSGSVTLAASGTV
+385 PTSGTVTL
-399 DAAVRIDTLDRRG
+399 DDLRIDEFGTFSKVG

-424 QNPYSSLDP
+424 QNPFSSLDP

-448 TDLSKEQVT
+448 TDLSKTQI
-457 DRVREILDRVALGA
+457 REKVEAILDRVALGSGA
-471 GSGSVSGDIAARRP
+471 GSVSGDVAQRRP

-491 QRQRVAIARALILGP
+491 QRQRVAIARALILDP

-515 SALDVTVQAQILTLL
+515 SALDVTVQAQILSLL
-530 DELQRDLGLTYVFI
+530 DELQRDLGLTYLFI

-553 ISDTVSVMSHGR
+553 ISDTVTVMSHGR
-565 QMEYGPTSE
+565 QVESGLTSE
-574 IFEHPRTEFTKKLLD
+574 IFEHPQDEFTEKLLD

>member
-1 MSEKTAMN
+1 MTEKPDMN
-9 WDDGSWRPDDH
+9 WDDGSWRPETHEDSGTAASDH
-20 ADAEHA
+20 AT
-26 ERAARGAHDGRPPL
+26 PL
-40 LEIADLAVGY
+40 LEIRDLAVTY
-50 RTRRGTVPAVKD
+50 RTRRGGVPAVKD
-62 VSLTVERGRVT
+62 VSLTVERGKVT

-83 STSAMAALGL
+83 STSAMATLGL

-101 GTIRLDGRSL
+101 GTIKLDGRSI
-111 TGLSEREWRGI
+111 TGLSEREWRSI

-154 APRATRLSASARR
+154 APKAVRLSASARKK
-167 RKVIDLL
+167 KVLDLL
-174 GEVGIDHPEVRYD
+174 EQVGIDNPEVRYD
-187 QFPHQLSGGMKQR
+187 QYPHQLSGGMKQR

-221 ALDVTVQRAV
+221 ALDVTVQRTI
-231 LDLLDRMRSGL
+231 LDLLDRMRTEL
-242 GLGILF
+242 DLGILF

-271 KETGPTDRILTDP
+271 KEHGPTDRILTDP
-284 RDPYTKRLLADAP
+284 HDPYTRRLLSDAP
-297 SLVSAVEQATYRPG
+297 SLVSAVEQSTYRPG
-311 PATGADAPAPLLT
+311 PAPDATALLT
-324 VTDLRREFGGGRGGR
+324 VDTLRREFGGGDD
-339 GGQGAEPFVAVDDVS
+339 PFVAVDDVS
-354 FTVAPGTTHAI
+354 FTVAAGTTHAI

-374 TLGRM
+374 TLARM
-379 ITAFQA
+379 ITAFQE
-385 PTSGSVTLAASGTV
+385 PTSGTVTLAGVAGGAGDTGDTA
-399 DAAVRIDTLDRRG
+399 DAADLRIDEFGTFSKAG

-424 QNPYSSLDP
+424 QNPFSSLDP

-448 TDLSKEQVT
+448 TDLSKTQISEKV
-457 DRVREILDRVALGA
+457 EAILDRVALGSGA
-471 GSGSVSGDIAARRP
+471 GSVSGDVAQRRP

-491 QRQRVAIARALILGP
+491 QRQRVAIARALILDP

-515 SALDVTVQAQILTLL
+515 SALDVTVQAQILSLL
-530 DELQRDLGLTYVFI
+530 DELQRDLGLTYLFI

-553 ISDTVSVMSHGR
+553 ISDTVTVMSHGR
-565 QMEYGPTSE
+565 QVESGLTSE
-574 IFEHPRTEFTKKLLD
+574 IFEHPQDGFTKKLLD

>member
-1 MSEKTAMN
+1 MTEKPDMN
-9 WDDGSWRPDDH
+9 WDDGSWRPDTHEASGTAAASGADH
-20 ADAEHA
+20 AA
-26 ERAARGAHDGRPPL
+26 PL
-40 LEIADLAVGY
+40 LEIRDLAVTY
-50 RTRRGTVPAVKD
+50 RTRRGGVPAVKN
-62 VSLTVERGRVT
+62 VSVTVERGTVT

-83 STSAMAALGL
+83 STSAMATLGL

-101 GTIRLDGRSL
+101 GTIKLDGRL
-111 TGLSEREWRGI
+111 ITNLSEREWRSI
-122 RGTRIG
+122 RGTRVG

-154 APRATRLSASARR
+154 APKAVRLSASARKK
-167 RKVIDLL
+167 KVLDLL
-174 GEVGIDHPEVRYD
+174 EQVGIDNPEVRYD
-187 QFPHQLSGGMKQR
+187 QYPHQLSGGMKQR

-221 ALDVTVQRAV
+221 ALDVTVQRTI
-231 LDLLDRMRSGL
+231 LDLLDRMRTEL
-242 GLGILF
+242 DLGILF

-259 ADRLVV
+259 ADQLVV

-271 KETGPTDRILTDP
+271 KEHGPTDRILTDP
-284 RDPYTKRLLADAP
+284 HDPYTRRLLSDAP
-297 SLVSAVEQATYRPG
+297 SLVSAVEQSTYRPG
-311 PATGADAPAPLLT
+311 PAPDATALLT
-324 VTDLRREFGGGRGGR
+324 VDTLRREFGGGDD
-339 GGQGAEPFVAVDDVS
+339 PFVAVEDVS
-354 FTVAPGTTHAI
+354 FTVAAGTTHAI

-374 TLGRM
+374 TLARM
-379 ITAFQA
+379 ITAFQE
-385 PTSGSVTLAASGTV
+385 PTSGTVTL
-399 DAAVRIDTLDRRG
+399 DDLRIDEFGTFSKVG

-424 QNPYSSLDP
+424 QNPFSSLDP

-448 TDLSKEQVT
+448 TDLSKTQI
-457 DRVREILDRVALGA
+457 REKVEAILDRVALGSGA
-471 GSGSVSGDIAARRP
+471 GSVSGDVAQRRP

-491 QRQRVAIARALILGP
+491 QRQRVAIARALILDP

-515 SALDVTVQAQILTLL
+515 SALDVTVQAQILSLL
-530 DELQRDLGLTYVFI
+530 DELQRDLGLTYIFI

-553 ISDTVSVMSHGR
+553 ISDTVTVMSHGR
-565 QMEYGPTSE
+565 QVESGLTSE
-574 IFEHPRTEFTKKLLD
+574 IFEHPQDDFTEKLLD

>member
-1 MSEKTAMN
+1 MTEKPDMN
-9 WDDGSWRPDDH
+9 WDDGSWRPDTHEASGTAAASGADH
-20 ADAEHA
+20 AA
-26 ERAARGAHDGRPPL
+26 PL
-40 LEIADLAVGY
+40 LEIRDLAVTY
-50 RTRRGTVPAVKD
+50 RTRRGGVPAVKN
-62 VSLTVERGRVT
+62 VSVTVERGTVT

-83 STSAMAALGL
+83 STSAMATLGL

-101 GTIRLDGRSL
+101 GTIKLDGRL
-111 TGLSEREWRGI
+111 ITNLSEREWRSI
-122 RGTRIG
+122 RGTRVG

-154 APRATRLSASARR
+154 APKAVRLSASARKK
-167 RKVIDLL
+167 KVLDLL
-174 GEVGIDHPEVRYD
+174 EQVGIDNPGVRYD
-187 QFPHQLSGGMKQR
+187 QYPHQLSGGMKQR

-221 ALDVTVQRAV
+221 ALDVTVQRTI
-231 LDLLDRMRSGL
+231 LDLLDRMRTEL
-242 GLGILF
+242 DLGILF

-259 ADRLVV
+259 ADQLVV

-271 KETGPTDRILTDP
+271 KEHGPTDRILTDP
-284 RDPYTKRLLADAP
+284 HDPYTRRLLSDAP
-297 SLVSAVEQATYRPG
+297 SLVSAVEQSTYRPG
-311 PATGADAPAPLLT
+311 PAPDATALLT
-324 VTDLRREFGGGRGGR
+324 VDTLRREFGGGDD
-339 GGQGAEPFVAVDDVS
+339 PFVAVDDVS
-354 FTVAPGTTHAI
+354 FTVAAGTTHAI

-374 TLGRM
+374 TLARM
-379 ITAFQA
+379 ITAFQE
-385 PTSGSVTLAASGTV
+385 PTSGTVTL
-399 DAAVRIDTLDRRG
+399 DDLRIDEFGTFSKVG

-424 QNPYSSLDP
+424 QNPFSSLDP

-448 TDLSKEQVT
+448 TDLSKTQI
-457 DRVREILDRVALGA
+457 REKVEAILDRVALGSGA
-471 GSGSVSGDIAARRP
+471 GSVSGDVAQRRP

-491 QRQRVAIARALILGP
+491 QRQRVAIARALILDP

-515 SALDVTVQAQILTLL
+515 SALDVTVQAQILSLL
-530 DELQRDLGLTYVFI
+530 DELQRDLGLTYLFI

-553 ISDTVSVMSHGR
+553 ISDTVTVMSHGR
-565 QMEYGPTSE
+565 QVESGLTSE
-574 IFEHPRTEFTKKLLD
+574 IFEHPQDEFTEKLLD

>member
-1 MSEKTAMN
+1 MTEKPDMN
-9 WDDGSWRPDDH
+9 WDDGSWRPDTHEASGTAAASGADH
-20 ADAEHA
+20 AA
-26 ERAARGAHDGRPPL
+26 PL
-40 LEIADLAVGY
+40 LEIRDLAVTY
-50 RTRRGTVPAVKD
+50 RTRRGGVPAVKN
-62 VSLTVERGRVT
+62 VSVTVERGTVT

-83 STSAMAALGL
+83 STSAMATLGL

-101 GTIRLDGRSL
+101 GTIKLDGRL
-111 TGLSEREWRGI
+111 ITNLSEREWRSI
-122 RGTRIG
+122 RGTRVG

-154 APRATRLSASARR
+154 APKAVRLSASARKK
-167 RKVIDLL
+167 KVLDLL
-174 GEVGIDHPEVRYD
+174 EQVGIDNPEVRYG
-187 QFPHQLSGGMKQR
+187 QYPHQLSGGMKQR

-221 ALDVTVQRAV
+221 ALDVTVQRTI
-231 LDLLDRMRSGL
+231 LDLLDRMRSEL
-242 GLGILF
+242 DLGILF

-259 ADRLVV
+259 ADQLVV

-271 KETGPTDRILTDP
+271 KEHGPTDRILTDP
-284 RDPYTKRLLADAP
+284 HDPYTRRLLSDAP
-297 SLVSAVEQATYRPG
+297 SLVSAVEQSTYRPG
-311 PATGADAPAPLLT
+311 PAPDATALLT
-324 VTDLRREFGGGRGGR
+324 VDTLRREFGGGDD
-339 GGQGAEPFVAVDDVS
+339 PFVAVDDVS
-354 FTVAPGTTHAI
+354 FTVAAGTTHAI

-374 TLGRM
+374 TLARM
-379 ITAFQA
+379 ITAFQE
-385 PTSGSVTLAASGTV
+385 PTSGTVTL
-399 DAAVRIDTLDRRG
+399 DDLRIDEFGTFSKAG

-424 QNPYSSLDP
+424 QNPFSSLDP

-448 TDLSKEQVT
+448 TDLSKTQI
-457 DRVREILDRVALGA
+457 REKVEAILDRVALGSGA
-471 GSGSVSGDIAARRP
+471 GSVSGDVAQRRP

-491 QRQRVAIARALILGP
+491 QRQRVAIARALILDP

-515 SALDVTVQAQILTLL
+515 SALDVTVQAQILSLL
-530 DELQRDLGLTYVFI
+530 DELQRDLGLTYLFI

-553 ISDTVSVMSHGR
+553 ISDTVTVMSHGR
-565 QMEYGPTSE
+565 QVESGLTSE
-574 IFEHPRTEFTKKLLD
+574 IFEHPQDEFTEKLLD

>member
-1 MSEKTAMN
+1 MTEKPDMN
-9 WDDGSWRPDDH
+9 WDDGSWRPDTHEASGTAAASGADH
-20 ADAEHA
+20 AA
-26 ERAARGAHDGRPPL
+26 PL
-40 LEIADLAVGY
+40 LEIRDLAVTY
-50 RTRRGTVPAVKD
+50 RTRRGGVPAVKD
-62 VSLTVERGRVT
+62 VSLTVERGKVT

-83 STSAMAALGL
+83 STSAMATLGL

-101 GTIRLDGRSL
+101 GTIKLDGRSI
-111 TGLSEREWRGI
+111 TGLSEREWRSI

-154 APRATRLSASARR
+154 APKAVRLSAAE
-167 RKVIDLL
+167 RKNKVLDLL
-174 GEVGIDHPEVRYD
+174 EQVGIDNPGVRYD
-187 QFPHQLSGGMKQR
+187 QYPHQLSGGMKQR

-221 ALDVTVQRAV
+221 ALDVTVQRTI
-231 LDLLDRMRSGL
+231 LDLLDRMRTEL
-242 GLGILF
+242 DLGILF

-259 ADRLVV
+259 ADQLVV

-271 KETGPTDRILTDP
+271 KEHGPTDRILTDP
-284 RDPYTKRLLADAP
+284 HDPYTRRLLSDAP
-297 SLVSAVEQATYRPG
+297 SLVSAVEQSTYRPG
-311 PATGADAPAPLLT
+311 PAPDATALLT
-324 VTDLRREFGGGRGGR
+324 VDTLRREFGGGDD
-339 GGQGAEPFVAVDDVS
+339 PFVAVDDVS
-354 FTVAPGTTHAI
+354 FTVAAGTTHAI

-374 TLGRM
+374 TLARM
-379 ITAFQA
+379 ITAFQE
-385 PTSGSVTLAASGTV
+385 PTSGTVTL
-399 DAAVRIDTLDRRG
+399 DDLRIDEFGTFSKAG

-417 RRVQMVY
+417 RRVQLVY
-424 QNPYSSLDP
+424 QNPFSSLDP

-448 TDLSKEQVT
+448 TDLSKTQISEKV
-457 DRVREILDRVALGA
+457 EAILDRVALGSGA
-471 GSGSVSGDIAARRP
+471 GSVSGDVAQRRP

-491 QRQRVAIARALILGP
+491 QRQRVAIARALILDP

-515 SALDVTVQAQILTLL
+515 SALDVTVQAQILSLL
-530 DELQRDLGLTYVFI
+530 DELQRDLGLTYLFI

-553 ISDTVSVMSHGR
+553 ISDTVTVMSHGR
-565 QMEYGPTSE
+565 QVESGLTSE
-574 IFEHPRTEFTKKLLD
+574 IFEHPQDEFTEKLLD

>member
-1 MSEKTAMN
+1 MTEKPDMN
-9 WDDGSWRPDDH
+9 WDDGSWRPETHEDSGTAASDH
-20 ADAEHA
+20 AT
-26 ERAARGAHDGRPPL
+26 PL
-40 LEIADLAVGY
+40 LEIRDLAVTY
-50 RTRRGTVPAVKD
+50 RTRRGGVPAVKD
-62 VSLTVERGRVT
+62 VSLTVERGKVT

-83 STSAMAALGL
+83 STSAMATLGL

-101 GTIRLDGRSL
+101 GTIKLDGRSI
-111 TGLSEREWRGI
+111 TGLSEREWRSI

-154 APRATRLSASARR
+154 APKAVRLSASARKK
-167 RKVIDLL
+167 KVLDLL
-174 GEVGIDHPEVRYD
+174 EQVGIDNPEVRYD
-187 QFPHQLSGGMKQR
+187 QYPHQLSGGMKQR

-221 ALDVTVQRAV
+221 ALDVTVQRTI
-231 LDLLDRMRSGL
+231 LDLLDRMRTEL
-242 GLGILF
+242 DLGILF

-271 KETGPTDRILTDP
+271 KEHGPTDRILTDP
-284 RDPYTKRLLADAP
+284 HDPYTRRLLSDAP
-297 SLVSAVEQATYRPG
+297 SLVSAVEQSTYRPG
-311 PATGADAPAPLLT
+311 PAPDATALLT
-324 VTDLRREFGGGRGGR
+324 VDTLRREFGGGDD
-339 GGQGAEPFVAVDDVS
+339 PFVAVDDVS
-354 FTVAPGTTHAI
+354 FTVAAGTTHAI

-374 TLGRM
+374 TLARM
-379 ITAFQA
+379 ITAFQE
-385 PTSGSVTLAASGTV
+385 PTSGTVTLAGVAGGAGDTGDTA
-399 DAAVRIDTLDRRG
+399 DAADLRIDEFGTFSKAG

-424 QNPYSSLDP
+424 QNPFSSLDP

-448 TDLSKEQVT
+448 TDLSKTQISEKV
-457 DRVREILDRVALGA
+457 EAILDRVALGSGA
-471 GSGSVSGDIAARRP
+471 GSVSGDVAQRRP

-491 QRQRVAIARALILGP
+491 QRQRVAIARALILDP

-515 SALDVTVQAQILTLL
+515 SALDVTVQAQILSLL
-530 DELQRDLGLTYVFI
+530 DELQRDLGLTYLFI

-553 ISDTVSVMSHGR
+553 ISDTVTVMSHGR
-565 QMEYGPTSE
+565 QVESGLTSE
-574 IFEHPRTEFTKKLLD
+574 IFEHPQDAFTKKLLD

>member
-1 MSEKTAMN
+1 MTEKPDMN
-9 WDDGSWRPDDH
+9 WDDGSWRPETHEDSGTAASDH
-20 ADAEHA
+20 AT
-26 ERAARGAHDGRPPL
+26 PL
-40 LEIADLAVGY
+40 LEIRDLAVTY
-50 RTRRGTVPAVKD
+50 RTRRGGVPAVKD
-62 VSLTVERGRVT
+62 VSLTVERGKVT

-83 STSAMAALGL
+83 STSAMATLGL

-101 GTIRLDGRSL
+101 GTIKLDGRSI
-111 TGLSEREWRGI
+111 TGLSEREWRSI

-154 APRATRLSASARR
+154 APKAVRLSASARKK
-167 RKVIDLL
+167 KVLDLL
-174 GEVGIDHPEVRYD
+174 EQVGIDNPEVRYD
-187 QFPHQLSGGMKQR
+187 QYPHQLSGGMKQR

-221 ALDVTVQRAV
+221 ALDVTVQRTI
-231 LDLLDRMRSGL
+231 LDLLDRMRTEL
-242 GLGILF
+242 DLGILF

-271 KETGPTDRILTDP
+271 KEHGPTDRILTDP
-284 RDPYTKRLLADAP
+284 HDPYTRRLLSDAP
-297 SLVSAVEQATYRPG
+297 SLVSAVEQSTYRPG
-311 PATGADAPAPLLT
+311 PAPDATALLT
-324 VTDLRREFGGGRGGR
+324 VDTLRREFGGGDD
-339 GGQGAEPFVAVDDVS
+339 PFVAVDDVS
-354 FTVAPGTTHAI
+354 FTVAAGTTHAI

-374 TLGRM
+374 TLARM
-379 ITAFQA
+379 ITAFQE
-385 PTSGSVTLAASGTV
+385 PTSGTVTLAGVAGDTGDTA
-399 DAAVRIDTLDRRG
+399 DAADLRIDEFGTFSKAG

-424 QNPYSSLDP
+424 QNPFSSLDP

-448 TDLSKEQVT
+448 TDLSKTQISEKV
-457 DRVREILDRVALGA
+457 EAILDRVALGSGA
-471 GSGSVSGDIAARRP
+471 GSVSGDVAQRRP

-491 QRQRVAIARALILGP
+491 QRQRVAIARALILDP

-515 SALDVTVQAQILTLL
+515 SALDVTVQAQILSLL
-530 DELQRDLGLTYVFI
+530 DELQRDLGLTYLFI

-553 ISDTVSVMSHGR
+553 ISDTVTVMSHGR
-565 QMEYGPTSE
+565 QVESGLTSE
-574 IFEHPRTEFTKKLLD
+574 IFEHPQDAFTKKLLD

>member
-1 MSEKTAMN
+1 MTEKPDMN
-9 WDDGSWRPDDH
+9 WDDGSWRPDTHEASGTAAASGADH
-20 ADAEHA
+20 AA
-26 ERAARGAHDGRPPL
+26 PL
-40 LEIADLAVGY
+40 LEIRDLAVTY
-50 RTRRGTVPAVKD
+50 RTRRGGVPAVKN
-62 VSLTVERGRVT
+62 VSVTVERGTVT

-83 STSAMAALGL
+83 STSAMATLGL

-101 GTIRLDGRSL
+101 GTIKLDGRL
-111 TGLSEREWRGI
+111 ITNLSEREWRSI
-122 RGTRIG
+122 RGTRVG

-154 APRATRLSASARR
+154 APKAVRLSASARKK
-167 RKVIDLL
+167 KVLDLL
-174 GEVGIDHPEVRYD
+174 EQVGIDNPEVRYD
-187 QFPHQLSGGMKQR
+187 QYPHQLSGGMKQR

-221 ALDVTVQRAV
+221 ALDVTVQRTI
-231 LDLLDRMRSGL
+231 LDLLDRMRTEL
-242 GLGILF
+242 DLGILF

-259 ADRLVV
+259 ADQLVV

-271 KETGPTDRILTDP
+271 KEHGPTDRILTDP
-284 RDPYTKRLLADAP
+284 HDPYTRRLLSDAP
-297 SLVSAVEQATYRPG
+297 SLVSAVEQSTYRPG
-311 PATGADAPAPLLT
+311 PAPDATALLT
-324 VTDLRREFGGGRGGR
+324 VDTLRREFGGGDD
-339 GGQGAEPFVAVDDVS
+339 PFVAVDDVS
-354 FTVAPGTTHAI
+354 FTVAAGTTHAI

-374 TLGRM
+374 TLARM
-379 ITAFQA
+379 ITAFQE
-385 PTSGSVTLAASGTV
+385 PTSGTVTL
-399 DAAVRIDTLDRRG
+399 DDLRIDEFGTFSKVG

-424 QNPYSSLDP
+424 QNPFSSLDP

-448 TDLSKEQVT
+448 TDLSKTQI
-457 DRVREILDRVALGA
+457 REKVEAILDRVALGSGA
-471 GSGSVSGDIAARRP
+471 GSVSGDVAQRRP

-491 QRQRVAIARALILGP
+491 QRQRVAIARALILDP

-515 SALDVTVQAQILTLL
+515 SALDVTVQAQILSLL
-530 DELQRDLGLTYVFI
+530 DELQRDLGLTYIFI

-553 ISDTVSVMSHGR
+553 ISDTVTVMSHGR
-565 QMEYGPTSE
+565 QVESGLTSE
-574 IFEHPRTEFTKKLLD
+574 IFEHPQDDFTEKLLD

>member
-1 MSEKTAMN
+1 MN
-9 WDDGSWRPDDH
+9 WDDGSWRPDTHEASGTAAASGADH
-20 ADAEHA
+20 AA
-26 ERAARGAHDGRPPL
+26 PL
-40 LEIADLAVGY
+40 LEIRDLAVTY
-50 RTRRGTVPAVKD
+50 RTRRGGVPAVKN
-62 VSLTVERGRVT
+62 VSVTVERGTVT

-83 STSAMAALGL
+83 STSAMATLGL

-101 GTIRLDGRSL
+101 GTIKLDGRL
-111 TGLSEREWRGI
+111 ITNLSEREWRSI
-122 RGTRIG
+122 RGTRVG

-154 APRATRLSASARR
+154 APKAVRLSASARKK
-167 RKVIDLL
+167 KVLDLL
-174 GEVGIDHPEVRYD
+174 EQVGIDNPEVRYD
-187 QFPHQLSGGMKQR
+187 QYPHQLSGGMKQR

-221 ALDVTVQRAV
+221 ALDVTVQRTI
-231 LDLLDRMRSGL
+231 LDLLDRMRTEL
-242 GLGILF
+242 DLGILF

-259 ADRLVV
+259 ADQLVV

-271 KETGPTDRILTDP
+271 KEHGPTDRILTDP
-284 RDPYTKRLLADAP
+284 HDPYTRRLLSDAP
-297 SLVSAVEQATYRPG
+297 SLVSAVEQSTYRPG
-311 PATGADAPAPLLT
+311 PAPDATALLT
-324 VTDLRREFGGGRGGR
+324 VDTLRREFGGGDD
-339 GGQGAEPFVAVDDVS
+339 PFVAVDDVS
-354 FTVAPGTTHAI
+354 FTVAAGTTHAI

-374 TLGRM
+374 TLARM
-379 ITAFQA
+379 IMAFQE
-385 PTSGSVTLAASGTV
+385 PTSGTVTLDDLRSDEFGTFATV
-399 DAAVRIDTLDRRG
+399 G

-424 QNPYSSLDP
+424 QNPFSSLDP

-448 TDLSKEQVT
+448 TDLSKTQISEKV
-457 DRVREILDRVALGA
+457 EAILDRVALGS
-471 GSGSVSGDIAARRP
+471 GTGSVSGDVAQRRP

-491 QRQRVAIARALILGP
+491 QRQRVAIARALILDP

-515 SALDVTVQAQILTLL
+515 SALDVTVQAQILSVL
-530 DELQRDLGLTYVFI
+530 DELQRDLGLTYLFI

-553 ISDTVSVMSHGR
+553 ISDTVTVMSHGR
-565 QMEYGPTSE
+565 QVESGLTSE
-574 IFEHPRTEFTKKLLD
+574 IFEHPQDEFTEKLLD

>member
-1 MSEKTAMN
+1 MTEKPDMN
-9 WDDGSWRPDDH
+9 WDDGSWRPETHEDSGTAASDH
-20 ADAEHA
+20 AT
-26 ERAARGAHDGRPPL
+26 PL
-40 LEIADLAVGY
+40 LEIRDLAVTY
-50 RTRRGTVPAVKD
+50 RTRRGGVPAVKD
-62 VSLTVERGRVT
+62 VSLTVERGKVT

-83 STSAMAALGL
+83 STSAMATLGL

-101 GTIRLDGRSL
+101 GTIKLDGRSI
-111 TGLSEREWRGI
+111 TGLSEREWRSI

-154 APRATRLSASARR
+154 APKAVRLSASARKK
-167 RKVIDLL
+167 KVLELL
-174 GEVGIDHPEVRYD
+174 EQVGIDNPEVRYD
-187 QFPHQLSGGMKQR
+187 QYPHQLSGGMKQR

-221 ALDVTVQRAV
+221 ALDVTVQRTI
-231 LDLLDRMRSGL
+231 LDLLDRMRTEL
-242 GLGILF
+242 DLGILF

-271 KETGPTDRILTDP
+271 KEHGPTDRILTDP
-284 RDPYTKRLLADAP
+284 HDPYTRRLLSDAP
-297 SLVSAVEQATYRPG
+297 SLVSAAEQSTYRPG
-311 PATGADAPAPLLT
+311 PAPDATALLT
-324 VTDLRREFGGGRGGR
+324 VDTLRREFGGGDD
-339 GGQGAEPFVAVDDVS
+339 PFVAVDDVS
-354 FTVAPGTTHAI
+354 FTVAAGTTHAI

-374 TLGRM
+374 TLARM
-379 ITAFQA
+379 ITAFQE
-385 PTSGSVTLAASGTV
+385 PTSGTVTLAGVAGGAGDTGDTA
-399 DAAVRIDTLDRRG
+399 DAADLRIDEFGTFSKAG

-424 QNPYSSLDP
+424 QNPFSSLDP

-448 TDLSKEQVT
+448 TDLSKTQISEKV
-457 DRVREILDRVALGA
+457 EAILDRVALGSGA
-471 GSGSVSGDIAARRP
+471 GSVSGDVAQRRP

-491 QRQRVAIARALILGP
+491 QRQRVAIARALILDP

-515 SALDVTVQAQILTLL
+515 SALDVTVQAQILSLL
-530 DELQRDLGLTYVFI
+530 HELQRDLGLTYLFI

-553 ISDTVSVMSHGR
+553 ISDTVTVMSHGR
-565 QMEYGPTSE
+565 QVESGLTSE
-574 IFEHPRTEFTKKLLD
+574 IFEHPQDGFTKKLLD

>member
-1 MSEKTAMN
+1 MTEKPEMN
-9 WDDGSWRPDDH
+9 WDDGSWRPDTHESSGTAAASGADH
-20 ADAEHA
+20 AA
-26 ERAARGAHDGRPPL
+26 PL
-40 LEIADLAVGY
+40 LEIRDLAVTY
-50 RTRRGTVPAVKD
+50 RTRRGGVPAVKN
-62 VSLTVERGRVT
+62 VSVTVERGKVT

-83 STSAMAALGL
+83 STSAMATLGL

-101 GTIRLDGRSL
+101 GTIKLDGRL
-111 TGLSEREWRGI
+111 ITNLSEREWRSI
-122 RGTRIG
+122 RGTRVG

-154 APRATRLSASARR
+154 APKAVRLSASARKK
-167 RKVIDLL
+167 KVLDLL
-174 GEVGIDHPEVRYD
+174 EQVGIDNPEVRYD
-187 QFPHQLSGGMKQR
+187 QYPHQLSGGMKQR

-221 ALDVTVQRAV
+221 ALDVTVQRTI
-231 LDLLDRMRSGL
+231 LDLLDRMRTEL
-242 GLGILF
+242 DLGILF

-259 ADRLVV
+259 ADQLVV

-271 KETGPTDRILTDP
+271 KEHGPTDRILTDP
-284 RDPYTKRLLADAP
+284 HDPYTRRLLSDAP
-297 SLVSAVEQATYRPG
+297 SLVSAVEQSTYRPG
-311 PATGADAPAPLLT
+311 PAPDATALLT
-324 VTDLRREFGGGRGGR
+324 VDTLRREFGGGDD
-339 GGQGAEPFVAVDDVS
+339 PFVAVDDVS
-354 FTVAPGTTHAI
+354 FTVAAGTTHAI

-374 TLGRM
+374 TLARM
-379 ITAFQA
+379 ITAFQE
-385 PTSGSVTLAASGTV
+385 PTSGTVTL
-399 DAAVRIDTLDRRG
+399 DDLRIDEFGTFSKAG

-424 QNPYSSLDP
+424 QNPFSSLDP

-448 TDLSKEQVT
+448 TDLSKTQI
-457 DRVREILDRVALGA
+457 REKVEAILDRVALGSGA
-471 GSGSVSGDIAARRP
+471 GSVSGDVAQRRP

-491 QRQRVAIARALILGP
+491 QRQRVAIARALILDP

-515 SALDVTVQAQILTLL
+515 SALDVTVQAQILSLL
-530 DELQRDLGLTYVFI
+530 DELQRDLGLTYLFI

-553 ISDTVSVMSHGR
+553 ISDTVTVMSHGR
-565 QMEYGPTSE
+565 QVESGLTSE
-574 IFEHPRTEFTKKLLD
+574 IFEHPHDEFTEKLLD

>member
-1 MSEKTAMN
+1 MN
-9 WDDGSWRPDDH
+9 WDDGSWRPDTHEASGTAAASGADH
-20 ADAEHA
+20 AA
-26 ERAARGAHDGRPPL
+26 PL
-40 LEIADLAVGY
+40 LEIRDLAVTY
-50 RTRRGTVPAVKD
+50 RTRRGGVPAVKN
-62 VSLTVERGRVT
+62 VSVTVERGTVT

-83 STSAMAALGL
+83 STSAMATLGL

-101 GTIRLDGRSL
+101 GTIKLDGRL
-111 TGLSEREWRGI
+111 TTNLSEREWRSI
-122 RGTRIG
+122 RGTRVG

-154 APRATRLSASARR
+154 APKAVRLSASARKK
-167 RKVIDLL
+167 KVLDLL
-174 GEVGIDHPEVRYD
+174 EQVGIDNPEVRYD
-187 QFPHQLSGGMKQR
+187 QYPHQLSGGMKQR

-221 ALDVTVQRAV
+221 ALDVTVQRTI
-231 LDLLDRMRSGL
+231 LDLLDRMRTEL
-242 GLGILF
+242 DLGILF

-259 ADRLVV
+259 ADQLVV

-271 KETGPTDRILTDP
+271 KEHGPTDRILTDP
-284 RDPYTKRLLADAP
+284 HDPYTRRLLSDAP
-297 SLVSAVEQATYRPG
+297 SLVSAVEQSTYRPG
-311 PATGADAPAPLLT
+311 PAPDATALLT
-324 VTDLRREFGGGRGGR
+324 VDTLRREFGGGDD
-339 GGQGAEPFVAVDDVS
+339 PFVAVDDVS
-354 FTVAPGTTHAI
+354 FTVAAGTTHAI

-374 TLGRM
+374 TLARM
-379 ITAFQA
+379 ITAFQE
-385 PTSGSVTLAASGTV
+385 PTSGTVTL
-399 DAAVRIDTLDRRG
+399 DDLRIDEFGTFSKVG

-424 QNPYSSLDP
+424 QNPFSSLDP

-448 TDLSKEQVT
+448 TDLSKTQI
-457 DRVREILDRVALGA
+457 REKVEAILDRVALGSGA
-471 GSGSVSGDIAARRP
+471 GSVSGDVAQRRP

-491 QRQRVAIARALILGP
+491 QRQRVAIARALILDP

-515 SALDVTVQAQILTLL
+515 SALDVTVQAQILSLL
-530 DELQRDLGLTYVFI
+530 DELQRDLGLTYLFI

-574 IFEHPRTEFTKKLLD
+574 IFEHPETDFTKKLLD
-589 AIPGHRYRSGGLN
+589 AIPGRRYRSGGLN

>member
-1 MSEKTAMN
+1 MTEKPDMN
-9 WDDGSWRPDDH
+9 WDDGSWRPDTHEASGTAAASGADH
-20 ADAEHA
+20 AA
-26 ERAARGAHDGRPPL
+26 PL
-40 LEIADLAVGY
+40 LEIRDLAVTY
-50 RTRRGTVPAVKD
+50 RTRRGGVPAVKN
-62 VSLTVERGRVT
+62 VSVTVERGTVT

-83 STSAMAALGL
+83 STSAMATLGL

-101 GTIRLDGRSL
+101 GTIKLDGRL
-111 TGLSEREWRGI
+111 ITNLSEREWRSI
-122 RGTRIG
+122 RGTRVG

-154 APRATRLSASARR
+154 APKAVRLSASARKK
-167 RKVIDLL
+167 KVLDLL
-174 GEVGIDHPEVRYD
+174 EQVGIDNPEVRYG
-187 QFPHQLSGGMKQR
+187 QYPHQLSGGMKQR

-221 ALDVTVQRAV
+221 ALDVTVQRTI
-231 LDLLDRMRSGL
+231 LDLLDRMRTEL
-242 GLGILF
+242 DLGILF

-259 ADRLVV
+259 ADQLVV

-271 KETGPTDRILTDP
+271 KEHGPTDRILTDP
-284 RDPYTKRLLADAP
+284 HDPYTRRLLSDAP
-297 SLVSAVEQATYRPG
+297 SLVSAVEQSTYRPG
-311 PATGADAPAPLLT
+311 PAPDATALLT
-324 VTDLRREFGGGRGGR
+324 VDTLRREFGGGDD
-339 GGQGAEPFVAVDDVS
+339 PFVAVDDVS
-354 FTVAPGTTHAI
+354 FTVAAGTTHAI

-374 TLGRM
+374 TLARM
-379 ITAFQA
+379 ITAFQE
-385 PTSGSVTLAASGTV
+385 PTSGTVTL
-399 DAAVRIDTLDRRG
+399 DDLRIDEFGTFSKVG

-424 QNPYSSLDP
+424 QNPFSSLDP

-448 TDLSKEQVT
+448 TDLSKTQI
-457 DRVREILDRVALGA
+457 REKVEAILDRVALGSGA
-471 GSGSVSGDIAARRP
+471 GSVSGDVAQRRP

-491 QRQRVAIARALILGP
+491 QRQRVAIARALILDP

-515 SALDVTVQAQILTLL
+515 SALDVTVQAQILSLL
-530 DELQRDLGLTYVFI
+530 DELQRDLGLTYLFI

-553 ISDTVSVMSHGR
+553 ISDTVTVMSHGR
-565 QMEYGPTSE
+565 QVESGLTSE
-574 IFEHPRTEFTKKLLD
+574 IFEHPQDEFTEKLLD